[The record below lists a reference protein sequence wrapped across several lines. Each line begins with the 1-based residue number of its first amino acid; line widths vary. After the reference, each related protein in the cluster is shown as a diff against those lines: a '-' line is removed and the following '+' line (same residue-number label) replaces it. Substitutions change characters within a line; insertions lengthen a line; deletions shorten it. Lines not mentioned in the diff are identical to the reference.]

1 MKFRIA
7 VIGGGLVGTAT
18 ALALAEQH
26 SSVVVLEAEKQL
38 AVHQSGHNSGVIHS
52 GLYYKP
58 GSLKARLCV
67 EGARALYRLCE
78 EEGIAHRRCGKVVV
92 ATSEEELPRLAE
104 LERRGAANG
113 LTGLRRL
120 DAAGIR
126 ELEPHATGIA
136 GLQVPETGIVDY
148 RAVARA
154 YARRIAAHG
163 GEVRTESR
171 LLRVHRR
178 PEGLILETA
187 GGEIACGLLV
197 NCAGLQCDRVAEL
210 CGVDPGV
217 RIVPFRGEYYEL
229 APSRSDLVRTLI
241 YPVPD
246 PRFPFLG
253 VHFTR
258 GIDGRVEAGPNAV
271 LALKREGYR
280 WSQIAPRDVAAT
292 LAWPGFWRFLGQ
304 FWRQAVSEVRRSALR
319 SVFLADLRRLI
330 PELEAADLVPGGS
343 GVRAQA
349 LDRSGKLLDDFHFA
363 TGERSLHVLNAPS
376 PGATASLAIGR
387 RIAQQAAERLV

>member
-1 MKFRIA
+1 MKFRIS

-18 ALALAEQH
+18 ALALAERY

-38 AVHQSGHNSGVIHS
+38 AAHQSGHNSGVIHS

-113 LTGLRRL
+113 LAGLRRL

-126 ELEPHATGIA
+126 ELEPHAAGIA
-136 GLQVPETGIVDY
+136 GLHVPETGIVDY

-171 LLRVHRR
+171 LLQVLRR
-178 PEGLILETA
+178 SEGLILETA
-187 GGEIACGLLV
+187 GGEIACDLLV
-197 NCAGLQCDRVAEL
+197 NCAGLQCDRVAAL
-210 CGVDPGV
+210 CGIDPGV

-229 APSRSDLVRTLI
+229 APSRSELVRTLI

-292 LAWPGFWRFLGQ
+292 LAWPGFWRFLGGS
-304 FWRQAVSEVRRSALR
+304 WRQAVSEVRRSALR

-349 LDRSGKLLDDFHFA
+349 LDRTGKLLDDFHFA

-387 RIAQQAAERLV
+387 RIAHQAAEQLA